1 MMIIILVLILN
12 LFLPYAYAA
21 GYDFQSA
28 ECIGGYE
35 DPNASGTCT
44 ECPEGKASGDY
55 YWKVYNNQANECI
68 DVPVTCGPGQFI
80 FAYSGGYFYCNDAQQ
95 DQYCPNGKCLYDQRN
110 SGYNG
115 VNYCPNSGSLPPSNE
130 ILINDAEANVISS
143 LGASTYSEYVY
154 VNYNSFDEF
163 TTVDTAGAIMC
174 TTDPTV
180 ADPTHH
186 CPPGTG
192 NWGSG
197 VVDGNSNSFASNLGW
212 SLSNY
217 GCYNCTA
224 GTYQS
229 GTFATGSV
237 SCTKCPSGEY
247 SPERA
252 TECLTGVCAAGYGY
266 TTSATSPVYTSELH
280 ACYACDAGYY
290 NDGTNLECQQCP
302 G

>member
-21 GYDFQSA
+21 YDFQSA
-28 ECIGGYE
+28 DCIGGYE
-35 DPNASGTCT
+35 DPNADGVCT

-68 DVPVTCGPGQFI
+68 DVPITCGPGQLI
-80 FAYSGGYFYCNDAQQ
+80 SAYSGGYFYCNDAQQ
-95 DQYCPNGKCLYDQRN
+95 GQYCPNGKCLYDQRS

-115 VNYCPNSGSLPPSNE
+115 ANLCPSFYSYPPSDH
-130 ILINDAEANVISS
+130 ILINDAEANVFISS
-143 LGASTYSEYVY
+143 QTSVGSTGYTYSATVQYSYTDDV
-154 VNYNSFDEF
+154 F

-174 TTDPTV
+174 TASDTLF
-180 ADPTHH
+180 
-186 CPPGTG
+186 CPPGAG

-197 VVDGNSNSFASNLGW
+197 VVDGNGNSLASNLGFY
-212 SLSNY
+212 SVGD

-224 GTYQS
+224 GTFQS
-229 GTFATGSV
+229 GISASGLLT
-237 SCTKCPSGEY
+237 CTLCSNGQY

-266 TTSATSPVYTSELH
+266 TTSTSVYTSELH